1 MTITAPARRTG
12 LGAWLAPATSRLS
25 DPRLRSPM
33 LVVGGT
39 IVAILAVVAILAPA
53 IAPYNPKSVSG
64 ASFLAPSVHHLLG
77 TNDIGEDLFS
87 QLIYGGRTSLEVGLG
102 AAAVAMVLAIL
113 VGVAAG
119 LVGGAVDLVAM
130 RAVDFFLAIPTLPLI
145 IVIAALAGANTLV
158 VIATLGFLGFPE
170 PARVLRGQTLSLRR
184 RGWIGAAKGFGGGPL
199 YVVRRHLVPGL
210 GPIVVANFVN
220 WAGTAL
226 VLEAALALFGLSD
239 PFQVSWG
246 STMNRAY
253 QHAGVFF
260 SALWTWWLLPPVLA
274 IFAAVLGFGLLGVGL
289 EPIFNP
295 RSKRSG
301 A

>member
-1 MTITAPARRTG
+1 MTVAAPVRRTG
-12 LGAWLAPATSRLS
+12 LGAWLAPAATRLR

-39 IVAILAVVAILAPA
+39 IVLVLVAVAVLAPF
-53 IAPYNPKSVSG
+53 ISPYNPRAVSG
-64 ASFLAPSVHHLLG
+64 PSFLAPSLHHLLG

-87 QLIYGGRTSLEVGLG
+87 QLIWGGRTSLEVGLG
-102 AAAVAMVLAIL
+102 AAAAAMALAVV
-113 VGVAAG
+113 VGVGAG
-119 LVGGAVDLVAM
+119 LVGGVVDTLAM
-130 RAVDFFLAIPTLPLI
+130 RAVDFFLAIPVLPLF
-145 IVIAALAGANTLV
+145 IVVAALAGPHLLV
-158 VIATLGFLGFPE
+158 VIATVGFLGFPE

-184 RGWIGAAKGFGGGPL
+184 RGWIGSAKGFGGGPF

-210 GPIVVANFVN
+210 GPIIVANFVN

-226 VLEAALALFGLSD
+226 VLQAALALFGLAD

-246 STMNRAY
+246 ATMNRAY
-253 QHAGVFF
+253 QHAGIFF
-260 SALWTWWLLPPVLA
+260 SGLWTWWLLPPALA

-295 RSKRSG
+295 RAKRTQG
-301 A
+301 